1 MPKPASKKP
10 PTWRQVLEG
19 AERLDERYHRGTQ
32 HRDAVLCAML
42 ARVVEQA
49 PTRPAPRAV
58 FSAKLFGKPRPPVLS
73 PLQQR
78 MAERRRMAYEF

>member
-1 MPKPASKKP
+1 MPKPKRSL
-10 PTWRQVLEG
+10 TWGQILEG
-19 AERLDERYHRGTQ
+19 AERLDARHGTERYGR
-32 HRDAVLCAML
+32 AVITAML

-49 PTRPAPRAV
+49 RARSAPRAI

-78 MAERRRMAYEF
+78 MAERRRKAYEV